1 MEFINNK
8 INNMKKNILIVGGSK
23 GIGLETVKLLEGK
36 HNLYVTSRSGDNLE
50 GKDITHFS
58 FDVVNDDISELDL
71 PDQIDGLVFCPGSIN
86 LKPFKMLKSSAFEDD
101 INLNFL
107 SLVKVT
113 HKLLD
118 KLKASDQASIVYYS
132 TVAVQMGMPFH
143 TSVAAAKG
151 AIEGFARSLAAEYAP
166 KFRVNVIAPSL
177 TNTPLASRLL
187 GNDKKKEKM
196 GERHPLKRVGTP
208 HDIAAMTAFLL
219 SEDSSWMTGQV
230 LGVDGGMS
238 SLNVS

>member
-1 MEFINNK
+1 
-8 INNMKKNILIVGGSK
+8 MKKNILIIGGSK
-23 GIGLETVKLLEGK
+23 GIGLETVNLLEGK
-36 HNLYVTSRSGDNLE
+36 HNLYVTSRTKENLD
-50 GKDITHFS
+50 GKDITHFT
-58 FDVVNDDISELDL
+58 FDVLNDDISSLDL

-86 LKPFKMLKSSAFEDD
+86 LKPFKMLRPSAFEED
-101 INLNFL
+101 INLNFM

-113 HKLLD
+113 HGLLD
-118 KLKASDQASIVYYS
+118 KLKASDQASLVFFS
-132 TVAVQMGMPFH
+132 TVAVQTGMPFH

-166 KFRVNVIAPSL
+166 SFRVNVIAPSL
-177 TNTPLASRLL
+177 TDTPLASRLL

-196 GERHPLKRVGTP
+196 DERHPLKRVGTP
-208 HDIAAMTAFLL
+208 HDIASMVAFLM

-230 LGVDGGMS
+230 LGIDGGMS